1 MNFVDIYKYN
11 VNDLLR
17 IETEKYI
24 HQCYVKYKT
33 EDRIMIN
40 SNYPYVTTTTY
51 YNDEFNSID
60 YYYSKV
66 ISISKINEFLYKNTK
81 YCYFNKE
88 VLIKNNLW
96 NEFKK
101 FDGVKGIIT
110 NVSNDIDTTFR
121 LYITFNN
128 SDSKYN
134 HIEIIPIVDAEKI
147 YKPKTKVLDEK
158 IILKFDEFC

>member
-66 ISISKINEFLYKNTK
+66 ISISKIKSDL
-81 YCYFNKE
+81 
-88 VLIKNNLW
+88 
-96 NEFKK
+96 
-101 FDGVKGIIT
+101 GI
-110 NVSNDIDTTFR
+110 
-121 LYITFNN
+121 
-128 SDSKYN
+128 
-134 HIEIIPIVDAEKI
+134 
-147 YKPKTKVLDEK
+147 
-158 IILKFDEFC
+158 